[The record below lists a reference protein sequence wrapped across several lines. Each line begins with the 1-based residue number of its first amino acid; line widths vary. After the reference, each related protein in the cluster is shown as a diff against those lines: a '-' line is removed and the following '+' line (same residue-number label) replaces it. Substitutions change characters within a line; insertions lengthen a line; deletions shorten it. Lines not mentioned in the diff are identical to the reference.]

1 MDQPLSLMML
11 YLRTHTYCDKMTT
24 TIPRNLVLHKFDDI
38 ATRLGVFKVDTI
50 GDCYVAVSG
59 SKQKSCYNHGQSID

>member
-1 MDQPLSLMML
+1 MML
-11 YLRTHTYCDKMTT
+11 NVIPEAPTRIVTKMTT
-24 TIPRNLVLHKFDDI
+24 TIPQNLVLHEFDDV

-50 GDCYVAVSG
+50 GDFHVAVSG